1 MSTLKQFERG
11 TKTQDYEGTKKSDK
25 FQTTY
30 PLRLSIKIPKNSNT
44 VDISQTFKTVNKRF
58 FNPFQAIIPFLHL
71 IEMKHRVETG

>member
-1 MSTLKQFERG
+1 M
-11 TKTQDYEGTKKSDK
+11 
-25 FQTTY
+25 TY

-58 FNPFQAIIPFLHL
+58 FNPFQAIIPFLNL

>member
-11 TKTQDYEGTKKSDK
+11 TKTQDHEGTKKSDK

-30 PLRLSIKIPKNSNT
+30 RLRLSIKITKNSNT
-44 VDISQTFKTVNKRF
+44 ADISQTFKTVNKRF